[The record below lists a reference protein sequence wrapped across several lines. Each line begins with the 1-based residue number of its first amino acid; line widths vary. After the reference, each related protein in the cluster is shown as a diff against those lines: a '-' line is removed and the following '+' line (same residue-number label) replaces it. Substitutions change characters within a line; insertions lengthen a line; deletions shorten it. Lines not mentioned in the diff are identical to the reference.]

1 MTSYWWIPSR
11 GLARVGITLVALVG
25 CLAASCRND
34 SEGPTRD
41 VETAVD
47 QRTVQ
52 AQSLE
57 DLETARRLFR
67 TDLEETERL
76 LRPAEFKA
84 KDGSGMTEVPLT
96 CDRRDG
102 SGGRSYV
109 FKLRESAVPLEDP
122 AGKARLVED
131 HWRGKG
137 YAVTVRTAIG
147 FDVQAVTKEG
157 GILLFFASD
166 RGMNLSGESAC
177 VQA

>member
-1 MTSYWWIPSR
+1 MTGGRWIP
-11 GLARVGITLVALVG
+11 GHGFARAGIALVALVG
-25 CLAASCRND
+25 CLAAGCRQD
-34 SEGPTRD
+34 GEEPTRE
-41 VETAVD
+41 VG
-47 QRTVQ
+47 TVIDESTQQ
-52 AQSLE
+52 AGPSV

-67 TDLEETERL
+67 MDLEETERL

-84 KDGSGMTEVPLT
+84 KDANGVTEVPLT

-102 SGGRSYV
+102 SEGRSYV
-109 FKLRESAVPLEDP
+109 FKVRESAVPLEDP
-122 AGKARLVED
+122 AGRARLVEA

-137 YAVTVRTAIG
+137 YAVTVRAAIG

-157 GILLFFASD
+157 GTLLFFASD